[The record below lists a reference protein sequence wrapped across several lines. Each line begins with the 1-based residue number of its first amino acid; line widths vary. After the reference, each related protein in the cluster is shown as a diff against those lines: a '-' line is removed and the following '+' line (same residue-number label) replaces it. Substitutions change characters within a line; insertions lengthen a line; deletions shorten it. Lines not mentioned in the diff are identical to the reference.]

1 MYSSLELAKSNMNL
15 LSIKIKIGDRE
26 YPMKV
31 KPEEEARVRTAGK
44 LINERLRSYRHQ
56 FGIDD
61 KEDLLA
67 MVAFDSTVAK
77 LKNEEEISTIDSTA
91 DSQIDALNQM
101 IKGVI
106 G

>member
-1 MYSSLELAKSNMNL
+1 MVDI

-31 KPEEEARVRTAGK
+31 KPEEEQRVRNAGK
-44 LINERLRSYRHQ
+44 IINEKLRSYRDQ

-67 MVAFDSTVAK
+67 MVAFDSLIAK
-77 LKNEEEISTIDSTA
+77 MKVESEVTSIDSTTS
-91 DSQIDALNQM
+91 DQLDQLENIIKTALS
-101 IKGVI
+101 
-106 G
+106 